1 MPQTL
6 AVAKKAQWF
15 KHAGK
20 LVTVAASSGAALVS
34 IFTAL
39 YSYGVIGSSESHQ
52 SIGNM
57 GAAWVGL
64 RPGIDTAYAIGD
76 TVHYAATVTDKN
88 GSILVGARPVWTT
101 GDSSIATVL
110 PDGSVIARG
119 PGKTMVS
126 VVVGKLVTHSRIV
139 VRQRVANVEVGRAS
153 GDSLIVLPEGAELQ
167 LRARATDARG
177 YAIAG
182 MTASWHID
190 DGSIAA
196 LDSTGLLTGRMAG
209 RTAIAAKIE
218 GVSGRSSVSVVTPA
232 TAIDLVA
239 GVSQRALA
247 GKALPQPIV
256 VRATN
261 RRGGP
266 ASGKRVNFRLTD
278 GQGLVDPATATTD
291 ADGRARTSWTLGSYP
306 GRQTLFATVE
316 NVDSALAILA
326 EADPVPSN
334 TRVVSLTEKT
344 LTAPAG
350 SALPDT
356 VAVRVTD
363 STGRVLGDVPV
374 RWTVVDGGSVEAIS
388 ARTDSLGVAGARW
401 TLAKKTGTQRL
412 RAQVGGGSVLGIPP
426 VTVNATALAGAASA
440 IIVVSGDAQR
450 APAGAQLPRWIVVRV
465 VDENGSG
472 VAGATLSL
480 SPSAGTLSDSALV
493 TDSVGTARTRWTM
506 GHSAG
511 DHTLAVHH
519 DGLKKLLKVTARA
532 TPAAPA
538 NLAFDD
544 VPGAKR
550 TREAASVKKLFA
562 LVTDVY
568 GNPVPDARVN
578 FSVKSGTVTP
588 SRAVSDAKGR
598 AALTWKLGSKP
609 GEQKLSGVVRGSD
622 VTGEYVTQVGGS
634 REPAAK
640 TAVVKPASNSKPAS
654 NLKPAINVKS
664 TSSLKPTSPP
674 KAAR

>member
-6 AVAKKAQWF
+6 AVAKKAQWL
-15 KHAGK
+15 KHTGK

-39 YSYGVIGSSESHQ
+39 YSSGVLGSSESHQ

-126 VVVGKLVTHSRIV
+126 VVVGKLVTHARIV
-139 VRQRVANVEVGRAS
+139 VRQRVTNVEVGRAT
-153 GDSLIVLPEGAELQ
+153 GDSLIVLSEGADLQ
-167 LRARATDARG
+167 LRARATDSRG

-182 MTASWHID
+182 MTPSWHID

-196 LDSTGLLTGRMAG
+196 LDSSGLLTGRVAG
-209 RTAIAAKIE
+209 RTAISAKIE

-239 GVSQRALA
+239 GVNQRALA
-247 GKALPQPIV
+247 GKTLPQPVV

-266 ASGKRVNFRLTD
+266 ASGKRVVFRLTD

-334 TRVVSLTEKT
+334 TRVVALTEKA
-344 LTAPAG
+344 LSAPAG
-350 SALPDT
+350 GELADT
-356 VAVRVTD
+356 LAVRVTD

-374 RWTVVDGGSVEAIS
+374 RWTVVDGGSVQAIT
-388 ARTDSLGVAGARW
+388 ARTDSLGVASARW

-426 VTVNATALAGAASA
+426 VTINATALAGAATA
-440 IIVVSGDAQR
+440 ILAVSGDAQR
-450 APAGAQLPRWIVVRV
+450 AAAGAELPRWIVVRV

-472 VAGATLSL
+472 VAGAALSL
-480 SPSAGTLSDSALV
+480 APSAGTLSDTALV

-519 DGLKKLLKVTARA
+519 DGVKKLLKVTARA
-532 TPAAPA
+532 TPAAAA

-550 TREAASVKKLFA
+550 TKESASVKKLFA

-622 VTGEYVTQVGGS
+622 VTGEYVTQVGG
-634 REPAAK
+634 REPVAK
-640 TAVVKPASNSKPAS
+640 TAVVKPANNPKPAS
-654 NLKPAINVKS
+654 NLKPAINIKS
-664 TSSLKPTSPP
+664 ASSLKPSSQP
-674 KAAR
+674 KTPK

>member
-52 SIGNM
+52 ALGNM

-64 RPGIDTAYAIGD
+64 RPAIDTAYAISD

-101 GDSSIATVL
+101 GDSSIATVQ
-110 PDGSVIARG
+110 PDGSVIAHG

-126 VVVGKLVTHSRIV
+126 VVVGRLVTHSTIV
-139 VRQRVANVEVGRAS
+139 VRQKVANVEVGRAT
-153 GDSLIVLPEGAELQ
+153 GDSLIVLPEGSELQ

-182 MTASWHID
+182 LTPVWHID
-190 DGSIAA
+190 DNSVAA
-196 LDSTGLLTGRMAG
+196 LDSTGLLTGRSAG
-209 RTAIAAKIE
+209 RTVIGAKID
-218 GVSGRSSVSVVTPA
+218 GVSGRTGVSVVTPA

-239 GVSQRALA
+239 GINQRAMA
-247 GKALPQPIV
+247 GKALPQAVV

-261 RRGGP
+261 RKGGP
-266 ASGKRVNFRLTD
+266 ASGKKVTFRLTD
-278 GQGLVDPATATTD
+278 GQGAVDPASAITD
-291 ADGRARTSWTLGSYP
+291 ADGRARASWTLGSYP

-316 NVDSALAILA
+316 NVDSSLAVMA

-334 TRVVSLTEKT
+334 TRVVSLIERVSGQ
-344 LTAPAG
+344 AG
-350 SALPDT
+350 EVLPDT
-356 VAVRVTD
+356 VAIRVTD
-363 STGRVLGDVPV
+363 SAGRVLADVPV
-374 RWTVVDGGSVEAIS
+374 RWTAVDGGSVEALS
-388 ARTDSLGVAGARW
+388 ARTDSLGVVGARW
-401 TLAKKTGTQRL
+401 TLSKKTGSQRL
-412 RAQVGGGSVLGIPP
+412 RAQVGGGSALGIPP
-426 VTVNATALAGAASA
+426 VTITASALAGAASA
-440 IIVVSGDAQR
+440 IVVVSGDGQR
-450 APAGAQLPRWIVVRV
+450 AAAGAELPRWIVVRV
-465 VDENGSG
+465 VDAIGAS
-472 VAGATLSL
+472 VSGATLSL
-480 SPSAGTLSDSALV
+480 APSGGNLSDTSLV
-493 TDSVGTARTRWTM
+493 TDSIGIARTRWTM

-511 DHTLAVHH
+511 DYTLAVHLE
-519 DGLKKLLKVTARA
+519 GVKKLLKVAARA

-544 VPGAKR
+544 MPGEKR
-550 TREAASVKKLFA
+550 TKDSGKVKKLFA

-568 GNPVPDARVN
+568 GNPVPEARVN

-609 GEQKLSGVVRGSD
+609 GEQTLSGVVRGSD
-622 VTGEYVTQVGGS
+622 VTGEYVTQVGG
-634 REPAAK
+634 REPVAK
-640 TAVVKPASNSKPAS
+640 TALLKPASN
-654 NLKPAINVKS
+654 VKS
-664 TSSLKPTSPP
+664 ASSPKLTGNVRSPSSP
-674 KAAR
+674 KLTAAPKSAR